1 MAIAF
6 SRLPVE
12 GRIPSQAF
20 PRSPGSRAGS
30 IEACL
35 GSTTTQDC
43 SEARASAPAHVAFRL
58 NPRRRRPDCCFFE
71 LNTQPT
77 SSLVYA
83 SPNTSRCPAQ
93 NSGPSGSLLLSRGA
107 FATPASCRF
116 LPAHRFPHSHSS
128 GDAGGLRP
136 PLDGGRF
143 APPNSQEVIVVDR
156 EK

>member
-58 NPRRRRPDCCFFE
+58 NPRRRRPDCSFSE

-93 NSGPSGSLLLSRGA
+93 NSGPSGSLLLTRGA

-116 LPAHRFPHSHSS
+116 LPAHGFPLFPPPRLR
-128 GDAGGLRP
+128 GGNFLNSTPTKRRIAE
-136 PLDGGRF
+136 L
-143 APPNSQEVIVVDR
+143 APGSLVCC
-156 EK
+156 